1 MKPYLYG
8 NNPPTRIVVCYA
20 KEYSEEVI
28 MIAVKENAEYQVGF
42 EVSQAVGQLQGL
54 KNEID
59 SDVSINKADIISRLD
74 NILNKLSKIHSMMA
88 EK

>member
-1 MKPYLYG
+1 
-8 NNPPTRIVVCYA
+8 
-20 KEYSEEVI
+20 

>member
-1 MKPYLYG
+1 
-8 NNPPTRIVVCYA
+8 
-20 KEYSEEVI
+20 

-54 KNEID
+54 KNEIENGG
-59 SDVSINKADIISRLD
+59 SISKADIISRLD
-74 NILNKLSKIHSMMA
+74 DILNKLSKIHSMMT